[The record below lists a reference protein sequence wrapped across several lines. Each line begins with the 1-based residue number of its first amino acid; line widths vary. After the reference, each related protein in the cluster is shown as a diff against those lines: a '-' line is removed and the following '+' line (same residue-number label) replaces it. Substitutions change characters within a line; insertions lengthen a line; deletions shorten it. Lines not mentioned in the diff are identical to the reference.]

1 MKVLIIGGGG
11 REHAI
16 AWKITQSPKVEE
28 VFIAPGN
35 AGTEKNQKIQN
46 IDITDI
52 KLLIAFAKNKKI
64 DLTIVGPEVPLSKGI
79 VDSFRKNNLKIFGPT
94 KLAAQLESSKD
105 FSKLFMRQN
114 KIPTAEFATFTD
126 INLAHAYVNKKGAPI
141 VIKADGLAAGKGVVV
156 ATSIEEAH
164 KAIDSMLSQNLFG
177 TAGATII
184 IEEFLEGEE
193 ASFIV
198 ICDGKSVLPLASS
211 QDHKRL
217 LNSDLG
223 PNTGGMGAY
232 SPAPIVTKEVHKKI
246 MDQVITPTI
255 QGMKKNGIEFTGF
268 LYAGIMIDK
277 DSKIKTLEFNCRM
290 GDPETQPILFR
301 MKSDLFTILYAAANQ
316 ELAGETI
323 EWESG
328 SALTVVM
335 AAKDYPAEPVLGDE
349 IIISNSSDKDS
360 FIFHAG
366 TVLKNNNLITSGGRV
381 LGVTA
386 KGSTLKIA
394 HKNAYNLLKKIKFNG
409 AQYRSDIGQKALK

>member
-1 MKVLIIGGGG
+1 MKVLIIGSGG

-16 AWKITQSPKVEE
+16 AWKIAQSRE
-28 VFIAPGN
+28 VKEIFIAPGN
-35 AGTEKNQKIQN
+35 AGTEKDKTIKN
-46 IDITDI
+46 IAITDI
-52 KLLIAFAKNKKI
+52 KLLINFAKEKKI

-79 VDSFRKNNLKIFGPT
+79 VDSFRKNNLKVFGPT
-94 KLAAQLESSKD
+94 KAAAQLESSKD
-105 FSKLFMRQN
+105 FSKSFMRQY
-114 KIPTAEFATFTD
+114 KIPTADFKTFTD
-126 INLAHAYVNKKGAPI
+126 INLAHDYVVKKGVPI

-156 ATSIEEAH
+156 ATSINEAH
-164 KAIDSMLSQNLFG
+164 KAIDSMLSQKFFG
-177 TAGATII
+177 MAGARII

-198 ICDGKSVLPLASS
+198 ICDGKSILPLASS

-232 SPAPIVTKEVHKKI
+232 SPAPIVTNEIHEKI

-316 ELAGETI
+316 KLSEEKI
-323 EWESG
+323 EWEKG
-328 SALTVVM
+328 SAITVVM
-335 AAKDYPAEPVLGDE
+335 AAKDYPIKPILGDE
-349 IIISNSSDKDS
+349 IIISDLNNKDS
-360 FIFHAG
+360 YVFHAG
-366 TVLKNNNLITSGGRV
+366 TALKNNNLITSGGRV

-394 HKNAYNLLKKIKFNG
+394 HENVYNLLKKIKFNG
-409 AQYRSDIGQKALK
+409 AQYRSDIGQKAL